1 MIINLLINL
10 ILLIFG
16 SLFVFLP
23 QVSLSSIPYIGD
35 DLVSILTNV
44 VLTWNAF
51 MATFPYAQTGW
62 HILLYVIFPFEI
74 LLLVSKFFLGH
85 RTPSNHIN

>member
-23 QVSLSSIPYIGD
+23 VVTLENVPYIGEALRGIIID
-35 DLVSILTNV
+35 MVGV
-44 VLTWNAF
+44 WKAVLT
-51 MATFPYAQTGW
+51 TFPYAQVAW
-62 HILLYVIFPFEI
+62 DVFLYVIMPFEI

-85 RTPSNHIN
+85 RSPHQH

>member
-23 QVSLSSIPYIGD
+23 EVSLSSIPFIGPEI
-35 DLVSILTNV
+35 VSILGTV
-44 VLTWNAF
+44 MGIWNAF
-51 MATFPYAQTGW
+51 MTTFPYAETGFYIFLW
-62 HILLYVIFPFEI
+62 VILPFEI
-74 LLLVSKFFLGH
+74 LMIIAKFFLGH
-85 RTPSNHIN
+85 RTPANLN